1 MIELKE
7 VHKSF
12 RIGFWMKRAKAVEG
26 VSFKVNRGESFG
38 IIGANGAGKTTTIKM
53 ITGLIEPD
61 RGEVSISDKSPQE
74 REARKLMGYL
84 PENPYFYEHLRVE
97 ELLVFYGKMFG
108 LGRDV
113 LNQRVPELVKLVGL
127 ENAAGKTLKK
137 YSKGMRQRAGI
148 AQALINDPEI
158 LILDEPQSGL
168 DPLGRKDVRDLLLRL
183 KERGKTIVFS
193 SHILHDIEEICD
205 RVAVFSEGK
214 VVGIRSLNEAL
225 QPRGFE
231 VMYRASAALV
241 GVESKAKG
249 PHLFLTHVLEESELF
264 PLLERLRASDAM
276 LYQVNPIRP
285 DLESI
290 VVNEI
295 KSGTK

>member
-12 RIGFWMKRAKAVEG
+12 RTGFWMRRAKAVEG
-26 VSFKVNRGESFG
+26 VSFTVNRGESFG

-53 ITGLIEPD
+53 ITGLIAPD
-61 RGEVSISDKSPQE
+61 RGEVTISNKSPQE
-74 REARKLMGYL
+74 REARKLVGYL

-97 ELLVFYGKMFG
+97 ELLVFYGKLFG
-108 LGRDV
+108 LSRDT
-113 LNQRVPELVKLVGL
+113 LNQRIPELVKLVGL

-183 KERGKTIVFS
+183 KEKGKTIVFS

-214 VVGIRSLNEAL
+214 IVGVRSLNETI
-225 QPRGFE
+225 QPMGFE
-231 VMYRASAALV
+231 VMYRAPSALE
-241 GVESKAKG
+241 GVASEAKG
-249 PHLFLTHVLEESELF
+249 PHLFSTHIVEESELLT
-264 PLLERLRASDAM
+264 LLDRFKASDAM

-295 KSGTK
+295 ESGTR